1 MKFIDTHAHLDG
13 FGRRGGLAEVVGRAR
28 DAGVEKIV
36 ACSTKPDE
44 WLFYESAAREFSG
57 SVFWQIGIH
66 PGEISENCEIALDSL
81 GTFFASDFPP
91 VAVGE
96 IGLDYFRAPS
106 DPAEF
111 EAMRE
116 RQIKIF
122 SRQLELSNS
131 FESAKI
137 CVHARESVGDCIAQI
152 AAAGVD
158 FSRVV
163 FHCYAGTA
171 EELAEINGLGARA
184 SFTGIIT
191 YKSAGEMRRAMLAQG
206 LGRLMLE
213 TDCPYLA
220 PVPFRGKINHS
231 GLMEYTALKAAELYR
246 LGPEEFCRRAY
257 ENSMRFYNLKD

>member
-13 FGRRGGLAEVVGRAR
+13 FGRRGGLAEIVGRAM

-36 ACSTKPDE
+36 ACSTNPDE
-44 WLFYESAAREFSG
+44 WLFYESAAREFAG

-66 PGEISENCEIALDSL
+66 PGDISENCEIALDSL
-81 GTFFASDFPP
+81 GAFFASEFPP
-91 VAVGE
+91 VAIGE

-111 EAMRE
+111 EAMRD

-137 CVHARESVGDCIAQI
+137 CVHARDSVGDCVEQI

-171 EELAEINGLGARA
+171 EELAEINALGARA

-220 PVPFRGKINHS
+220 PAPLCGSVNEPANIPLIAR
-231 GLMEYTALKAAELYR
+231 AAAEIF
-246 LGPEEFCRRAY
+246 GVSEEYLADAVR
-257 ENSMRFYNLKD
+257 ENSRGFFGI